1 VCVCVCVLVA
11 GVAVSSM
18 MFGTTVL
25 MYMVML
31 MIWETN
37 FFLATAFLIG
47 FGFIDMVFTTGLHQ
61 LPCRCWSALG
71 MFVHPVEPCKWPIAS
86 PAIPI
91 ASKALNV
98 KQDRH

>member
-1 VCVCVCVLVA
+1 LKSVLVA

-25 MYMVML
+25 TYMVML

-47 FGFIDMVFTTGLHQ
+47 FGFIDMVFTTGLHHHSF
-61 LPCRCWSALG
+61 PCCSALLVFLDQSTHQG
-71 MFVHPVEPCKWPIAS
+71 RTHQGSQQTMI
-86 PAIPI
+86 
-91 ASKALNV
+91 V
-98 KQDRH
+98 KTACTKH